1 VTAEVSNLENPA
13 LEVALMNPL
22 ATAFAGL
29 AVGILLTALLAAV
42 TVTKARRDAAEAQEQ
57 AKTRELELETH
68 KKEALLEAKE
78 EAHRLRSE
86 VENEAREQRA
96 ELKKVE
102 RRLLERDERLDK
114 RATKLEGQEKALTA
128 KEVEAARAAEELKEL
143 TAQQRKALEQVSG
156 LSTQQAKQ
164 MILEVVEQECQQEMA
179 HLMTEIEEKARR
191 QAERKARNII
201 ALAIQRCAVDQAT
214 ESTVSVVPLP
224 GDEMKGRIIGREG
237 RNIRAFE
244 ALTGVDL
251 IIDDT
256 PEAVVISGFDPIRRE
271 IAKRALTNLISDGR
285 IHPARIEDTIKRAE
299 GEIQQ
304 RISEE
309 AERACVETG
318 VTGLHPQV
326 AELVGKLTFRTSY
339 GQNCLNHSI
348 EVSHLAA
355 MMAEEIGADVVV
367 ARRAGLLHDIGKAV
381 DHEVEGTHTRIAMDI
396 LRRHK
401 EPEAVLH
408 AIEAHHEEVPARSV
422 EAVLVQAADAVSA
435 SRPGARREMLEAY
448 LKRLEKL
455 EGIANDFEGVE
466 RSFAIQ
472 AGREIRI
479 IVKPEEIDD
488 LMSVKLA
495 REIAARIQQE
505 LQYPGE
511 IQVTVIRETRA
522 SAVAQ

>member
-1 VTAEVSNLENPA
+1 
-13 LEVALMNPL
+13 
-22 ATAFAGL
+22 
-29 AVGILLTALLAAV
+29 
-42 TVTKARRDAAEAQEQ
+42 
-57 AKTRELELETH
+57 
-68 KKEALLEAKE
+68 
-78 EAHRLRSE
+78 
-86 VENEAREQRA
+86 
-96 ELKKVE
+96 
-102 RRLLERDERLDK
+102 
-114 RATKLEGQEKALTA
+114 
-128 KEVEAARAAEELKEL
+128 
-143 TAQQRKALEQVSG
+143 
-156 LSTQQAKQ
+156 
-164 MILEVVEQECQQEMA
+164 MA

-191 QAERKARNII
+191 QAERKARNVI

-214 ESTVSVVPLP
+214 ESTVAVVPLP

-251 IIDDT
+251 LIDDT

-271 IAKRALTNLISDGR
+271 IAKRALTTLVSDGR

-304 RISEE
+304 RVAEE

-318 VTGLHPQV
+318 VTGLPPQV
-326 AELVGKLTFRTSY
+326 AELIGKLTFRTSY

-355 MMAEEIGADVVV
+355 MMAEEIGADVMV
-367 ARRAGLLHDIGKAV
+367 ARRAGLLNDLGKAV
-381 DHEVEGTHTRIAMDI
+381 DHEVDGTHTRIAMDI
-396 LRRHK
+396 LKRYK
-401 EPEAVLH
+401 ESDAVLH
-408 AIEAHHEEVPARSV
+408 AIEAHHEEVQARSV

-455 EGIANDFEGVE
+455 EGIANDFDGVE

-479 IVKPEEIDD
+479 IVKPEQIDD

-495 REIAARIQQE
+495 REIANRIQQE